1 MTSARNSRQFNF
13 ELNGASTEIDCADTD
28 LLLDVLRDKIGMTG
42 TKRSCDIQICGACTV
57 LLEGLPV
64 SGCSTLAYEA
74 GGRRVQTIEGVA
86 DGDELHPLQ
95 QAFIE
100 HGALQCGFCTPGMV
114 MTVLSFLEREP
125 HPTREQIVRE
135 LEGNL
140 CRCTGYFKIVD
151 AVMAYSREGAPAP
164 AGAEEEVV

>member
-64 SGCSTLAYEA
+64 SATRFSRRSSSTALCS
-74 GGRRVQTIEGVA
+74 
-86 DGDELHPLQ
+86 
-95 QAFIE
+95 
-100 HGALQCGFCTPGMV
+100 
-114 MTVLSFLEREP
+114 
-125 HPTREQIVRE
+125 
-135 LEGNL
+135 
-140 CRCTGYFKIVD
+140 
-151 AVMAYSREGAPAP
+151 AVSAPP
-164 AGAEEEVV
+164 AW

>member
-1 MTSARNSRQFNF
+1 
-13 ELNGASTEIDCADTD
+13 
-28 LLLDVLRDKIGMTG
+28 
-42 TKRSCDIQICGACTV
+42 
-57 LLEGLPV
+57 
-64 SGCSTLAYEA
+64 
-74 GGRRVQTIEGVA
+74 
-86 DGDELHPLQ
+86 
-95 QAFIE
+95 
-100 HGALQCGFCTPGMV
+100 MV